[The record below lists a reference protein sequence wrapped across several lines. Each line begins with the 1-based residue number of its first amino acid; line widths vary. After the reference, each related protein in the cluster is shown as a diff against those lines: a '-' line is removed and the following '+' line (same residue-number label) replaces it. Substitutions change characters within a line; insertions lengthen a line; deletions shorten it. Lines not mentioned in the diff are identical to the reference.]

1 MNENVLQTVSF
12 FSSTSYRFIV
22 FFFYLHFCI
31 LCHLEIMMHCEI
43 SDRYFNVFVEI
54 QMEQKNL
61 KSVFWA
67 SEFGCPNL
75 YTSLPNGL
83 NTSLRVGPGQLV
95 LCDST
100 FTCQEVVVC
109 EFQSIWQMRYERI
122 TKYVNTSKYFAFFIG
137 RAII

>member
-1 MNENVLQTVSF
+1 MIYYIFKWMKMFCRQFPFSLLLLIVSLF
-12 FSSTSYRFIV
+12 

-31 LCHLEIMMHCEI
+31 LCHFEIMMHCEI

-67 SEFGCPNL
+67 SEFGCPNQ

-100 FTCQEVVVC
+100 FTCQESGCVWI
-109 EFQSIWQMRYERI
+109 SINLTNAIWKNYKVRKYE
-122 TKYVNTSKYFAFFIG
+122 
-137 RAII
+137 